1 MKKKFIL
8 MVLIVLGVVLLAG
21 CLMRSFEDS
30 VPDEV
35 NVEKGSSFQFSFAAS
50 GPTWNS
56 DIEDESIV
64 EFIGYDSVRIEP
76 PDVDSASAEF
86 TLLFRAIKKG
96 KTLINLNYSKYNGG
110 EVMKK
115 IEVYVN

>member
-21 CLMRSFEDS
+21 CLMKSFKDS

-50 GPTWNS
+50 GPTWDF
-56 DIEDESIV
+56 DIDDESIV

-76 PDVDSASAEF
+76 PDVDSASAEY
-86 TLLFRAIKKG
+86 TLSFRAIKKG
-96 KTLINLNYSKYNGG
+96 EAIINLEYSKYNGG
-110 EVMKK
+110 EVIKK
-115 IEVYVN
+115 IKVYVN